1 MKKNKVMLYYCL
13 LVVLLIL
20 IGISSF
26 FFNYFYNLR
35 NEDLSLSDVS
45 IREKNQMSYNVK
57 LFDNEF
63 FKSSMEEKNYVL
75 SLVDNLNAYF
85 NYSVSFSSPVEGE
98 YSYYVVGNIV
108 MEQNGEKV
116 KNEIYRS
123 DISKYE
129 ANGKV
134 INLSESFDID
144 VDNVIKN
151 YNDQVANLGINVNAE
166 IEYDVVINYS
176 VFNETIKKSL
186 VNGKTLSYYIPI
198 KDITNI
204 TYTDDDIFEHR
215 EYSDLNFEDNKIYIV
230 ICLEF
235 VGAIII
241 FILLIVLIVK
251 RVNGQVSVY
260 QEKLDKILSKHDDAI
275 VHLKDLPD
283 LSKYDVLFVERFGDV
298 LDAANNIGT
307 PINYFEV
314 VKKHEATFIVLDK
327 DKAYVYKLTS
337 KNA

>member
-1 MKKNKVMLYYCL
+1 MKKNKVMLYYGL

-20 IGISSF
+20 IGVSSF
-26 FFNYFYNLR
+26 FFNYFYGLR
-35 NEDLSLSDVS
+35 NEDLSLEDVS
-45 IREKNQMSYNVK
+45 IKEKNQMSYNVK

-63 FKSSMEEKNYVL
+63 FKSSVEEKNYVL

-85 NYSVSFSSPVEGE
+85 NYSVTFSNPVEGE

-123 DISKYE
+123 DISKFE

-134 INLSESFDID
+134 INLSENFD
-144 VDNVIKN
+144 VDLDQIIQK
-151 YNDQVANLGINVNAE
+151 YNDQVNNLKIDVNAE
-166 IEYDVVINYS
+166 VEYDVIINYS
-176 VFNETIKKSL
+176 FFSEHISKSI

-204 TYTDDDIFEHR
+204 TYTDDDVFERR
-215 EYSDLNFEDNKIYIV
+215 EYSELNFEDNKIYIV

-241 FILLIVLIVK
+241 FILLMVLIVK

-260 QEKLDKILSKHDDAI
+260 QEKLDKILSKHDDQI

-283 LSKYDVLFVERFGDV
+283 LSKYDVLFVEHFGDL
-298 LDAANNIGT
+298 LDASKNINT
-307 PINYFEV
+307 PINYYEV
-314 VKKHEATFIVLDK
+314 IKKHEATFIVLDK
-327 DKAYVYKLTS
+327 KTAYVYKLSS

>member
-1 MKKNKVMLYYCL
+1 MKKNKVMLYYGL

-35 NEDLSLSDVS
+35 NEDLSLEDVS

-57 LFDNEF
+57 LFDNDF
-63 FKSSMEEKNYVL
+63 FKSSLEEKSYVL

-85 NYSVSFSSPVEGE
+85 NYSAAFSSPVEGE

-116 KNEIYRS
+116 KNEVYRS
-123 DISKYE
+123 EIKKFQ

-134 INLSESFDID
+134 INLSENFDID
-144 VDNVIKN
+144 VDQMIKK
-151 YNDQVANLGINVNAE
+151 YNDQVKNLNINVNAE
-166 IEYDVVINYS
+166 LQYDVVINYS
-176 VFNETIKKSL
+176 VFNKTISKSI
-186 VNGKTLSYYIPI
+186 VNGKTLTYYIPI
-198 KDITNI
+198 KDISNI
-204 TYTDDDIFEHR
+204 TYTEDDIEER
-215 EYSDLNFEDNKIYIV
+215 RDYSELNYEDNKVYMV

-235 VGAIII
+235 IGAIVI

-251 RVNGQVSVY
+251 RVNGQVSIY
-260 QEKLDKILSKHDDAI
+260 QEKLEKLLKKYDDKI
-275 VHLKDLPD
+275 VNLKDLPD
-283 LSKYDVLFVERFGDV
+283 LAMYDVLFVENFQD
-298 LDAANNIGT
+298 LIDASNNINT
-307 PINYFEV
+307 PINYYEV
-314 VKKHEATFIVLDK
+314 IKKHEATFIVLDNK
-327 DKAYVYKLTS
+327 CAYVYKLSS

>member
-1 MKKNKVMLYYCL
+1 MKKNKVMLYYSL

-35 NEDLSLSDVS
+35 NEDLSIEDVA

-57 LFDNEF
+57 LFDNDF

-75 SLVDNLNAYF
+75 SLVDNMNAYF
-85 NYSVSFSSPVEGE
+85 NYSVAFSSPINGE

-123 DISKYE
+123 DIKKFE
-129 ANGKV
+129 ANGRV
-134 INLSESFDID
+134 VNLSESFDID
-144 VDNVIKN
+144 IDQIIKK
-151 YNDQVANLGINVNAE
+151 YNDQVKNLSINVSAT
-166 IEYDVVINYS
+166 IEYDVIINYS
-176 VFNETIKKSL
+176 VFNEKTNKSF
-186 VNGKTLSYYIPI
+186 VNGKSLSYYIPI

-204 TYTDDDIFEHR
+204 TYTEDNIEERR
-215 EYSDLNFEDNKIYIV
+215 EYSDLNYEDNKIYLV

-235 VGAIII
+235 IGAIII
-241 FILLIVLIVK
+241 FILMIVLIVK
-251 RVNGQVSVY
+251 RVNGQVSIY
-260 QEKLDKILSKHDDAI
+260 QEKLEKILSKHDEHI
-275 VHLKDLPD
+275 VHLNDLPD
-283 LSKYDVLFVERFGDV
+283 LTQYDVLFVEKFGDL
-298 LDAANNIGT
+298 LDAANNIKT
-307 PINYFEV
+307 PINYYEV
-314 VKKHEATFIVLDK
+314 VKKHEATFIVFDK
-327 DKAYVYKLTS
+327 KCAYVYKLSS